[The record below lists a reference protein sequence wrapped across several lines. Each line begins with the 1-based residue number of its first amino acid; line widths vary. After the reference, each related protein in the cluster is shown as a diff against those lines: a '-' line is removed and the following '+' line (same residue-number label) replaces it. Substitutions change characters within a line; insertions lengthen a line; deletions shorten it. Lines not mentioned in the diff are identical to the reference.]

1 MSWGGAP
8 PNPPPL
14 GAVSV
19 PPPPLRLPLPM
30 TSFATVFGS
39 LSPLYPTPLTVSR
52 TPRRRPTRDVHAPV
66 DSLGRH
72 AARTGPTLGASLRTS
87 ALTPPPPPL
96 SPLSLPPP
104 PCRTQ
109 TSP

>member
-19 PPPPLRLPLPM
+19 PPPPVRLPLPM

-66 DSLGRH
+66 DSLCRH
-72 AARTGPTLGASLRTS
+72 AARTVRSLGASLGTS
-87 ALTPPPPPL
+87 AITRRNRPVYLRLCRPPAE
-96 SPLSLPPP
+96 
-104 PCRTQ
+104 
-109 TSP
+109 